1 MSGTSG
7 DGVDAS
13 LIKSNGID
21 NYNTIKDKY
30 FEYDEEIY
38 KNIHSLKDRINK
50 KKDLIKFKKEI
61 LELER
66 KITIFHAKIMQEF
79 DINNDCLIGFHGQTI
94 YHNPLEKISNQLGDA
109 KLLNQLTKKK
119 IIFNFRQ
126 KDIYNGGDG
135 APLTPLFHQLIATKK
150 KINLPVCILNLG
162 GIANLTIINKPI
174 GSDNFFSRDVGP
186 GNCLV
191 DKWVR
196 INSNKKY
203 DYNGNLASSGEKN
216 EIILEQAHELFN
228 NRIDLGKR
236 SFDVNDFDISFAR
249 GLSLVDGAKTLT
261 NFTANL
267 ISEELRNIFFKFNDK
282 IKDVLLCGGG
292 RNNKTLINEI
302 RKNLGPSVKLNNI
315 DDFEID
321 GDFVESQAF
330 AFLAIRSYKNLPITF
345 PNTTGCITPC
355 TGGDLVDS

>member
-1 MSGTSG
+1 M
-7 DGVDAS
+7 
-13 LIKSNGID
+13 
-21 NYNTIKDKY
+21 
-30 FEYDEEIY
+30 
-38 KNIHSLKDRINK
+38 
-50 KKDLIKFKKEI
+50 
-61 LELER
+61 
-66 KITIFHAKIMQEF
+66 
-79 DINNDCLIGFHGQTI
+79 
-94 YHNPLEKISNQLGDA
+94 
-109 KLLNQLTKKK
+109 
-119 IIFNFRQ
+119 
-126 KDIYNGGDG
+126 
-135 APLTPLFHQLIATKK
+135 TPLFHQLIATKK